1 MRISVLFPHALRD
14 QADLTALTA
23 LASLV
28 GGGAADRLW
37 LGQSLTVES
46 HQALAWLAG
55 TGRRIPVGLSVT
67 LAALRHPF
75 EAAAQ
80 ARSLA
85 VLTGHRPV
93 IGYGAG
99 EPSFVGGL
107 LGAPYAR
114 PAAAVADYVG
124 AVRTLLDDQ
133 PVAPLAPDLPSAAPR
148 LRLPHREHP
157 PAVELGAGVL
167 RPAMARAAGR
177 VADVAITWMTPPRY
191 LAEVLVPALAEGAAA
206 ARPATP
212 PKPAAPPRVVT
223 VVHAAVARPDRHP
236 MVLAQ
241 NGAGRHLRAPHY
253 ADMLRRA
260 GLHLD
265 TRDPVAGARELVESG
280 VFLYGSPEVLATEL
294 AAYGKAGV
302 DEVVLNPAGVV
313 LTHGWNAAL
322 TDLTELLTHVA
333 PRIG

>member
-14 QADLTALTA
+14 RADLTALTA

-28 GGGAADRLW
+28 SAGAADRLW
-37 LGQSLTVES
+37 LGQSLAVES

-55 TGRRIPVGLSVT
+55 TGQRIPVGLSVT
-67 LAALRHPF
+67 LTALRHPF

-80 ARSLA
+80 AQSLA

-99 EPSFVGGL
+99 EPSLVGGL

-114 PAAAVADYVG
+114 PAEAVADYVG
-124 AVRTLLDDQ
+124 AVRTLLDGRSAG
-133 PVAPLAPDLPSAAPR
+133 PPAPGPGSAVPG
-148 LRLPHREHP
+148 LRLPHGEHP

-191 LAEVLVPALAEGAAA
+191 VAEVLVPALAEGAATTGRVA
-206 ARPATP
+206 AP
-212 PKPAAPPRVVT
+212 PRPAAPPRVVT
-223 VVHAAVARPDRHP
+223 VVHAAVARPGRHP

-241 NGAGRHLRAPHY
+241 HGAGRHLGAPHY

-280 VFLYGSPEVLATEL
+280 VFLYGSPGQLATEL
-294 AAYGKAGV
+294 AAYGTAGV

-313 LTHGWNAAL
+313 LAHGWDAAL
-322 TDLTELLTHVA
+322 TDLTELLT
-333 PRIG
+333 RS